1 MATKMKVTKKISPK
15 DKNKIKA
22 TASTTTIV
30 KTDGKKVTSVSRSKN
45 VQNNKSSK
53 WFFQE
58 SN

>member
-15 DKNKIKA
+15 DKDKIKA

-45 VQNNKSSK
+45 VSHNKK
-53 WFFQE
+53 
-58 SN
+58 NK

>member
-15 DKNKIKA
+15 DKDKIKA

-45 VQNNKSSK
+45 VSHYKKNK
-53 WFFQE
+53 
-58 SN
+58 